1 MRETI
6 QYSWK
11 WILVLTL
18 IWCVLMESFNIQNI
32 IVGVLAGFFCVWFS
46 ETYITKFRHGR
57 RYPLSI
63 TGLLFYFLFLVT
75 EIVRSGLSTLWL
87 LIRGKSNP
95 MIVTVKTE
103 LKTAMAISL
112 LANSVTLT
120 PGTVTVDVAEQTL
133 KILWLDGKDLYEA
146 ALKEE
151 LIGPLERKLLKLE
164 AKICK

>member
-1 MRETI
+1 
-6 QYSWK
+6 
-11 WILVLTL
+11 
-18 IWCVLMESFNIQNI
+18 MESFKIENI
-32 IVGVLAGFFCVWFS
+32 IVGTLAGTLCVWFS

-63 TGLLFYFLFLVT
+63 SGMLIYIVFLVT
-75 EIVRSGLSTLWL
+75 EIIKSGLSTLWL
-87 LIRGKSNP
+87 LIKGKSNP

-103 LKTAMAISL
+103 LRTAMTISL

-120 PGTVTVDVAEQTL
+120 PGTVTVDVTEQTL
-133 KILWLDGKDLYEA
+133 TILWLDGKNLYEA

-164 AKICK
+164 AKLCK

>member
-6 QYSWK
+6 RYSWK
-11 WILVLTL
+11 WTLVLAL
-18 IWCVLMESFNIQNI
+18 IWCVLMESFKLQNI
-32 IVGVLAGFFCVWFS
+32 VVGLIAGFSVS
-46 ETYITKFRHGR
+46 GLVKPISQNSDTASL
-57 RYPLSI
+57 PLSI
-63 TGLLFYFLFLVT
+63 TGMFFYFLFLVT
-75 EIVRSGLSTLWL
+75 EIIRSGLSTLLL
-87 LIRGKSNP
+87 LIKGKSNP